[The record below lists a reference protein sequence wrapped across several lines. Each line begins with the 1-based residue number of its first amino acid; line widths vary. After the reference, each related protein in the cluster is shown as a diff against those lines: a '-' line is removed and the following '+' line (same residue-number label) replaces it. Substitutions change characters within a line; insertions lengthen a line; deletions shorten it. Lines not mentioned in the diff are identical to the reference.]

1 MDLFVFFAVLA
12 AAVMH
17 AGWNAVVKVGL
28 DRTSSVLL
36 LSFVQSAV
44 ALLLLSFFPVPVP
57 AAWPWLAASALCH
70 TGYKLFLI
78 RAYEHGDLSQVYPL
92 ARGVAPMIV
101 AIVGAAALG
110 EAMTVTKALAIL
122 VIGLGGAVMSL
133 KGGGVLGR
141 LPPNALRYAL
151 ITSVFI
157 AAYSLI
163 DGLGARVALTASGF
177 VLWMFVL
184 DGLIM
189 LGYGFA
195 IRGRRSVTMLLPA
208 WREGL
213 LAGSLSLGGYWIV
226 VWAFTQAPLAL
237 VVALRETSVLFAM
250 LIAVLF
256 LREAA
261 GRWRWAAA
269 ALIVLGVVLIRI

>member
-1 MDLFVFFAVLA
+1 MDPLVFFAVLA
-12 AAVMH
+12 AAAMH

-36 LSFVQSAV
+36 LSFVQSAF
-44 ALLLLSFFPVPVP
+44 ALILLPFFALPAQ

-92 ARGVAPMIV
+92 ARGVAPMLV
-101 AIVGAAALG
+101 AIVGALALG
-110 EAMTVTKALAIL
+110 EAMTVTKALAIV
-122 VIGLGGAVMSL
+122 VIGLGGATMSL
-133 KGGGVLGR
+133 KGGGDFGR

-151 ITSVFI
+151 ITSIFI

-163 DGLGARVALTASGF
+163 DGVGARVALTASGF

-208 WREGL
+208 WRAGL
-213 LAGSLSLGGYWIV
+213 LAGSLSLTGYWIA
-226 VWAFTQAPLAL
+226 VWAFTQAPIAL

-256 LREAA
+256 LRERAGPWRWIAA
-261 GRWRWAAA
+261 G
-269 ALIVLGVVLIRI
+269 LIVVGVAMIRI

>member
-1 MDLFVFFAVLA
+1 MDIFVFVAVLI

-28 DRTSSVLL
+28 DRTSSILL
-36 LSFVQSAV
+36 LSLVQSGL
-44 ALLLLSFFPVPVP
+44 ALVLMPFFPMPAA
-57 AAWPWLAASALCH
+57 AAWPWLAASALLH

-101 AIVGAAALG
+101 AIVGSAVLG

-122 VIGLGGAVMSL
+122 VIGLGIAAMSM
-133 KGGGVLGR
+133 KGGTVER
-141 LPPNALRYAL
+141 LPANALVYAW
-151 ITSVFI
+151 ITSIFI
-157 AAYSLI
+157 AGYSLV
-163 DGLGARVALTASGF
+163 DGVGARLALTASGF

-195 IRGRRSVTMLLPA
+195 IRGRRSITMLVPA

-226 VWAFTQAPLAL
+226 VWAFTQAPIAL

-250 LIAVLF
+250 LIAVF
-256 LREAA
+256 VLREKA

-269 ALIVLGVVLIRI
+269 ALIVGGVVLIRV

>member
-1 MDLFVFFAVLA
+1 VDPLVFFAVLA

-36 LSFVQSAV
+36 LSFVQSAF
-44 ALLLLSFFPVPVP
+44 ALLLMPFFPLPAS

-92 ARGVAPMIV
+92 ARGVAPMLV
-101 AIVGAAALG
+101 AIVGALALG

-122 VIGLGGAVMSL
+122 VIGLGGATMSL
-133 KGGGVLGR
+133 KGGGDLGR

-151 ITSVFI
+151 ITSIFI

-163 DGLGARVALTASGF
+163 DGLGARAALTASGF

-208 WREGL
+208 WRAGL
-213 LAGSLSLGGYWIV
+213 LAGSLSLTGYWIA
-226 VWAFTQAPLAL
+226 VWAFTQAPIAL

-250 LIAVLF
+250 LIAVVF
-256 LREAA
+256 LRERA
-261 GRWRWAAA
+261 GPWRWAAA
-269 ALIVLGVVLIRI
+269 ALIVGGVVLIRV

>member
-1 MDLFVFFAVLA
+1 MDLIVFVAVLA

-44 ALLLLSFFPVPVP
+44 ALVLLSFFPAP
-57 AAWPWLAASALCH
+57 AAQAWPWLAASALLH

-101 AIVGAAALG
+101 AIVGAVALG
-110 EAMTVTKALAIL
+110 EAMTVTRALAIL
-122 VIGLGGAVMSL
+122 VIGLGGAVMSI
-133 KGGGVLGR
+133 KGGNGLDR
-141 LPPNALRYAL
+141 LPAKALVYAL
-151 ITSVFI
+151 ITSIFI
-157 AAYSLI
+157 AGYSLV
-163 DGLGARVALTASGF
+163 DGVGARLALTASGF
-177 VLWMFVL
+177 VLWMFVF

-195 IRGRRSVTMLLPA
+195 IRGRRSITMLVPA

-250 LIAVLF
+250 LIAVF
-256 LREAA
+256 LLHERA

-269 ALIVLGVVLIRI
+269 ALIVVGVVLIRV